1 MSSARKPKLRFY
13 IRKIHN
19 LVLLGG
25 GGWEGCINS
34 NKFHLSGLKTN
45 KTCQFSALN
54 CEEHAQKGH
63 HFGLCPDKERKIAIE
78 VNEHANLCLQNINI
92 YNGRILSCSAV
103 EMNH

>member
-45 KTCQFSALN
+45 KTFQFSALN
-54 CEEHAQKGH
+54 CEEHAQKRE
-63 HFGLCPDKERKIAIE
+63 HFSLCLDKERKIAIE

-92 YNGRILSCSAV
+92 YNGRIFSCSAV